1 MAAAIALNGTKY
13 FGESVSRVRSAEK
26 KALDFFRRADSSTAL
41 ETVDGISTFR
51 DSANPPANP
60 YEKALAFFTRAELSD
75 TLQGIWDTIKRLPLS
90 TVLKL
95 LKAAA
100 LVTAVILLTQ
110 SISLPG
116 FLALAGAIAGL
127 LFAAISNV
135 LVWLIYAPLYAVRT
149 SDFAFSILLA
159 LGLAW
164 LGGVSPLI
172 LFGFRLAERSELANQ
187 NVSDIVNAVRDK
199 LEPVNLGA
207 GLQKAAASLAG
218 FASSIF
224 PSACQL
230 RTSYRGNERATL

>member
-164 LGGVSPLI
+164 LGGVSPLLALVISPLI

-187 NVSDIVNAVRDK
+187 NVSDIVSAVRDK
-199 LEPVNLGA
+199 LEPVNLSA

-218 FASSIF
+218 FASSIL
-224 PSACQL
+224 P
-230 RTSYRGNERATL
+230 

>member
-116 FLALAGAIAGL
+116 FLALADAIAGL

-135 LVWLIYAPLYAVRT
+135 LVWLIYTPLYAVRT

-164 LGGVSPLI
+164 LGGVSPLLALVFSPLM

-187 NVSDIVNAVRDK
+187 NVSDIVSAVRDK
-199 LEPVNLGA
+199 LEPVNLSA

-218 FASSIF
+218 FASSIL
-224 PSACQL
+224 P
-230 RTSYRGNERATL
+230 